1 MVETGFLSLS
11 VTLCSFSLCLPYWL
25 FIHKVATEYCHVVGI
40 LQGSAGQQEKSEYA
54 YILSGDKYWANYQVI
69 NQKKSPHNR
78 NALVT
83 MTMRVEDY
91 R

>member
-1 MVETGFLSLS
+1 M
-11 VTLCSFSLCLPYWL
+11 
-25 FIHKVATEYCHVVGI
+25 VGI
-40 LQGSAGQQEKSEYA
+40 LQGLAGQQDKSEYA
-54 YILSGDKYWANYQVI
+54 YILSGPKYWANYPVI

-83 MTMRVEDY
+83 MTLRVEDY

>member
-1 MVETGFLSLS
+1 M
-11 VTLCSFSLCLPYWL
+11 
-25 FIHKVATEYCHVVGI
+25 VGI

-54 YILSGDKYWANYQVI
+54 YILSGDKYWANCQVI